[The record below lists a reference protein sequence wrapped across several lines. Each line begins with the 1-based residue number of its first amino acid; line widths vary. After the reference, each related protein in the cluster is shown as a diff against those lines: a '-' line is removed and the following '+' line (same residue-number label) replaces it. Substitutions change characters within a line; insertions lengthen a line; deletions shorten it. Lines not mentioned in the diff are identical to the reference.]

1 MEERN
6 DMLAKE
12 ATLDLTLVL
21 PAYNE
26 EAKIERDL
34 AQLTAHLDGTGLSYE
49 LIVVDDGSSDATASI
64 VARFAKDSR
73 RITLLENKRNRGK
86 GYSVRRGVLAA
97 RGRYIGFLDAGL
109 CVPSSEIERA
119 LDHLRA
125 GFDIAM
131 GSRKIAGSH
140 IERAQPT
147 YRQVGSKV
155 FRYFMWHIMGL
166 SAIRD
171 TQCGF
176 KFYTREAAWKLYPTV
191 EIDGYM
197 FDIELLRK
205 ALRLHMKI
213 KEFPI
218 TWSSDPDSHFSF
230 FPDILKNM
238 CELIRIRCMRS

>member
-64 VARFAKDSR
+64 VARFAKDCPRVS
-73 RITLLENKRNRGK
+73 LFENERNRGK
-86 GYSVRRGVLAA
+86 GYAVKRGVLAA
-97 RGRYIGFLDAGL
+97 RGKYVGFLDAGL
-109 CVPSSEIERA
+109 CVPPSEIEKA
-119 LDHLRA
+119 LAHLRA
-125 GFDIAM
+125 GYDMAV
-131 GSRKIAGSH
+131 GSRKLANSTIT
-140 IERAQPT
+140 RMQPA
-147 YRQVGSKV
+147 YRQAGSKV
-155 FRYFMWHIMGL
+155 FRYIVWKAMGL

-176 KFYTREAAWKLYPTV
+176 KFYTREAARRLFPAIKT
-191 EIDGYM
+191 DGYM

-205 ALRLHMKI
+205 ALKERMRI

-218 TWSSDPDSHFSF
+218 TWSSDPDSHFRF
-230 FPDILKNM
+230 FPDQARNLR
-238 CELIRIRCMRS
+238 ELVRIRLMRE